1 MSSRSRLNGTVA
13 ATRRPAFTADMFE
26 PPRGQ
31 RADSNADDESDARP
45 SSAPGNRN
53 GLVRSLHSSGPG
65 SIASVQ
71 SSPRSRQ
78 KPQLSR
84 SKSEHVLRADHDHD
98 QDLDP
103 DDEEIYN
110 WGARHGFEDH
120 YQSEDIISQLA
131 SVSSIPRGS
140 TRFLAYRS
148 FPAAGMVYV
157 LHRQATRNDCSPEIA
172 LLPAA
177 GLENAG

>member
-1 MSSRSRLNGTVA
+1 MSTRSRLNGTVA
-13 ATRRPAFTADMFE
+13 ATRRPPFAADMFE

-31 RADSNADDESDARP
+31 RAESIADDESDARP

-53 GLVRSLHSSGPG
+53 GVGRSLHSSGPG

-71 SSPRSRQ
+71 SSPRSRP

-84 SKSEHVLRADHDHD
+84 SKSEHVLRADHDHDHDHD

-131 SVSSIPRGS
+131 SVSIPRGS
-140 TRFLAYRS
+140 TRFLADRS
-148 FPAAGMVYV
+148 FSAAGMVYV
-157 LHRQATRNDCSPEIA
+157 LHR
-172 LLPAA
+172 
-177 GLENAG
+177 

>member
-1 MSSRSRLNGTVA
+1 MSTRSRLNGTVA
-13 ATRRPAFTADMFE
+13 ATRRPPFAADMFE
-26 PPRGQ
+26 PPQGQ
-31 RADSNADDESDARP
+31 RADSIADSIADDESDVRP

-53 GLVRSLHSSGPG
+53 GVGRSLHSSGPG

-71 SSPRSRQ
+71 SSPRSRP

-84 SKSEHVLRADHDHD
+84 SKSEHVLRAGHDQDHD
-98 QDLDP
+98 QDHDLDP

-131 SVSSIPRGS
+131 SVSITPRGS
-140 TRFLAYRS
+140 TR
-148 FPAAGMVYV
+148 
-157 LHRQATRNDCSPEIA
+157 
-172 LLPAA
+172 LPS
-177 GLENAG
+177 

>member
-1 MSSRSRLNGTVA
+1 MSSRSRLNGTA
-13 ATRRPAFTADMFE
+13 TATRRPPFTADMFE
-26 PPRGQ
+26 PPRNQ
-31 RADSNADDESDARP
+31 RADSIADDESDARP
-45 SSAPGNRN
+45 SSAPSNRN

-71 SSPRSRQ
+71 SSPKSRP

-98 QDLDP
+98 HDHDLDQ

-131 SVSSIPRGS
+131 SVSTPLGS
-140 TRFLAYRS
+140 MR
-148 FPAAGMVYV
+148 
-157 LHRQATRNDCSPEIA
+157 
-172 LLPAA
+172 LPS
-177 GLENAG
+177 